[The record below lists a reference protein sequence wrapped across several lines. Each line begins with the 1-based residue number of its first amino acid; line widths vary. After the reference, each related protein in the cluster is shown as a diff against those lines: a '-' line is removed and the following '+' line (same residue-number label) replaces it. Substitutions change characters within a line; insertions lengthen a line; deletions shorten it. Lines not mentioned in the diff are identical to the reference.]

1 MRTYLERRDLRVAVL
16 VLVTVVVY
24 IPAMG
29 GGFIWDDDLFLTE
42 NPLIKADDGL
52 YRFWFTTQA
61 PDYFPLVSSSLW
73 LEWRL
78 WGMNAMGYHV
88 VNILLHAMSSVLIW
102 LVLRRLSIPGAWLA
116 ALVFAIHPVN
126 VESVAWITERKNTQ
140 PMVFYLLTILS
151 YLKFQKDGRSR
162 WYVLALCAYL
172 LALLSKTSVVML
184 PFVLLGC
191 AWWQQGRI
199 TKRELAR
206 SIPFFILS
214 GVLGLVT
221 VWFQYNVAIGEDT
234 FRTAGFFS
242 RLAGAGW
249 AVWFYIY
256 KAILPLRLSFVYP
269 QWQIDAASILSY
281 LPALLIAACLGLFW
295 RYRKGWGRGPLF
307 GLGYFVVT
315 LFPVLG
321 FFDINFMRY
330 TLVTDHWQ
338 YTSII
343 GIIGLATGVGVGIVE
358 KQHHMKKVATVAG
371 VALVGLLS
379 VLSWGECHKYKD
391 VEALW
396 RDTVSKNPKAWVAHN
411 NLATALLAREK
422 FEEAA
427 VHCFHALR
435 MNPGHAK
442 VHCALGT
449 ALAGVGR
456 LEEAVTHFSDGLK
469 LNPNLA
475 EAHCD
480 LGRALCA
487 LGRLDEAIEHFSE
500 ALRLAPGLA
509 EAHADLGIAL
519 AKQGRL
525 DEASEHFS
533 RAAEIEPAFAGV
545 HYNLGLALVG
555 QGRMKEAISPFSRA
569 VTVDPQF
576 AEAHYNLGAVLASV
590 GRLDEAIGHFSRAAE
605 IRPDFREAKQSLKRA
620 VEELRKKGQASN
632 Q

>member
-1 MRTYLERRDLRVAVL
+1 MSISLQRPGLRAAVL
-16 VLVTVVVY
+16 VLITVVVY

-52 YRFWFTTQA
+52 YRFWFTAEA
-61 PDYFPLVSSSLW
+61 PDYFPLVSSFLW

-78 WGMNAMGYHV
+78 WGMDATGYHV
-88 VNILLHAMSSVLIW
+88 VNILLHAMSSLLMW
-102 LVLRRLSIPGAWLA
+102 LVLKRLRIPGAWLA

-151 YLKFQKDGRSR
+151 YLKFQEEDRTR
-162 WYVLALCAYL
+162 WYVLGLAACL

-191 AWWQQGRI
+191 LWWRQGGLTR
-199 TKRELAR
+199 KDLVR
-206 SIPFFILS
+206 STPFFLLS
-214 GVLGLVT
+214 ALLGLVT

-249 AVWFYIY
+249 AIWFYVY
-256 KAILPLRLSFVYP
+256 KALVPQKLSFVYP
-269 QWQIDAASILSY
+269 QWQIDAASVVSY
-281 LPALLIAACLGLFW
+281 VPALLVAGSLGLFW
-295 RYRKGWGRGPLF
+295 RYRKSWGRGPLF

-343 GIIGLATGVGVGIVE
+343 GIIALVVGLGTAIVAKRPQLKKMATVVAVAIVGV
-358 KQHHMKKVATVAG
+358 
-371 VALVGLLS
+371 LS

-396 RDTVSKNPKAWVAHN
+396 RDTVAKNPQAWVAHN
-411 NLATALLAREK
+411 NLGTALLAKEA
-422 FEEAA
+422 FEEA
-427 VHCFHALR
+427 VIHCTEALR

-456 LEEAVTHFSDGLK
+456 LEEAVTHLSNGLA

-475 EAHCD
+475 SAHYD
-480 LGRALCA
+480 LGRALSA
-487 LGRLDEAIEHFSE
+487 LGRLEEAVKHFSE

-509 EAHADLGIAL
+509 EGHADLGIAL
-519 AKQGRL
+519 AKMGRL
-525 DEASEHFS
+525 PEAMGHFA
-533 RAAEIEPAFAGV
+533 RAGEMDPAFAGA

-555 QGRMKEAISPFSRA
+555 QGRMKEAVSAFSRA
-569 VTVDPQF
+569 VAVDPQF
-576 AEAHYNLGAVLASV
+576 AEAYYNLGAVLASV
-590 GRLDEAIGHFSRAAE
+590 GRLDEAIGHFSQALQ

-620 VEELRKKGQASN
+620 MEEVGEQQKALNR
-632 Q
+632 

>member
-1 MRTYLERRDLRVAVL
+1 MSAYLKRPGLRVVVL
-16 VLVTVVVY
+16 VLFTVVVY

-52 YRFWFTTQA
+52 YRFWFTTEA

-78 WGMNAMGYHV
+78 WGMNATGYHV
-88 VNILLHAMSSVLIW
+88 VNILLHAMSSVFIW
-102 LVLRRLSIPGAWLA
+102 LVLRRLSVPGAWLA

-162 WYVLALCAYL
+162 WYVFALCAYL

-191 AWWQQGRI
+191 AWWRQGRV
-199 TKRELAR
+199 TKRELIR

-214 GVLGLVT
+214 GLLGLVT
-221 VWFQYNVAIGEDT
+221 VWFQYHVAIGEDT

-256 KAILPLRLSFVYP
+256 KAILPQNLSFVYP
-269 QWQIDAASILSY
+269 QWQIDAFSLVSY
-281 LPALLIAACLGLFW
+281 LPALLLLALFVLFW
-295 RYRKGWGRGPLF
+295 RYRESWGRGPLF

-343 GIIGLATGVGVGIVE
+343 GIIALVVGVGVGIVE
-358 KQHHMKKVATVAG
+358 KRHHMKKAATVAA
-371 VALVGLLS
+371 VALVGVLS

-391 VEALW
+391 VESLW
-396 RDTVSKNPKAWVAHN
+396 RDTVFKNPKAWMAHN
-411 NLATALLAREK
+411 NLGTALLAKER
-422 FEEAA
+422 FDEAA
-427 VHCFHALR
+427 VHCFQALR

-442 VHCALGT
+442 IHCALGT

-456 LEEAVTHFSDGLK
+456 LEEAATHFSNGLE

-475 EAHCD
+475 DAHCD
-480 LGRALCA
+480 LGRVLSQ
-487 LGRLDEAIEHFSE
+487 LGRLDEAMGHFSE
-500 ALRLAPGLA
+500 AIRLAPEPA
-509 EAHADLGIAL
+509 QAYVDLGIAL
-519 AKQGRL
+519 ARMGRL
-525 DEASEHFS
+525 DDALERFS
-533 RAAEIEPAFAGV
+533 LAARIEPGFAGA

-555 QGRMKEAISPFSRA
+555 KGRTKEAIRCFSRA
-569 VTVDPQF
+569 VSIDPQF
-576 AEAHYNLGAVLASV
+576 SEAH
-590 GRLDEAIGHFSRAAE
+590 
-605 IRPDFREAKQSLKRA
+605 
-620 VEELRKKGQASN
+620 
-632 Q
+632 

>member
-1 MRTYLERRDLRVAVL
+1 MSTYLESPGLRVAVL
-16 VLVTVVVY
+16 VLITAVVY

-29 GGFIWDDDLFLTE
+29 AGFIWDDDLFLTE

-78 WGMNAMGYHV
+78 WGMNATGYHV
-88 VNILLHAMSSVLIW
+88 VNVLLHAISSVLIW

-151 YLKFQKDGRSR
+151 YLKFQADGRNK
-162 WYVLALCAYL
+162 WYLLAMCAYL

-191 AWWQQGRI
+191 AWWQQGRM
-199 TKRELAR
+199 TKRDLVR
-206 SIPFFILS
+206 SIAFFVLS

-234 FRTAGFFS
+234 FRTAGFFA

-256 KAILPLRLSFVYP
+256 KAILPLNLSFVYP
-269 QWQIDAASILSY
+269 QWQIEAASILSY
-281 LPALLIAACLGLFW
+281 LPALLIAVCLGLLW
-295 RYRKGWGRGPLF
+295 RYRKSWGRGPLF
-307 GLGYFVVT
+307 GLGYFMVT

-343 GIIGLATGVGVGIVE
+343 GIIALVVGLGTAIVANQPQLKKMATVVGVAIV
-358 KQHHMKKVATVAG
+358 G
-371 VALVGLLS
+371 VLS

-411 NLATALLAREK
+411 NLGTALLAKEK

-427 VHCFHALR
+427 VHCFQALR

-456 LEEAVTHFSDGLK
+456 LEEAVTHLSNGLA

-475 EAHCD
+475 DAHYD
-480 LGRALCA
+480 VGRALSA
-487 LGRLDEAIEHFSE
+487 LGRLEEAVEHFSE
-500 ALRLAPGLA
+500 ALRLAPGLGQ
-509 EAHADLGIAL
+509 AHADLGIAL
-519 AKQGRL
+519 AQKGRL
-525 DEASEHFS
+525 DEAMEHFAQ
-533 RAAEIEPAFAGV
+533 AAQIEPAFAGA

-555 QGRMKEAISPFSRA
+555 QGRIKEAVAAFSRA
-569 VTVDPQF
+569 VAVDPQF
-576 AEAHYNLGAVLASV
+576 AEAYYNLGAVLASA
-590 GRLDEAIGHFSRAAE
+590 GRLDEAIGHFSRAVE
-605 IRPDFREAKQSLKRA
+605 IRPDFREAKQGLKRA
-620 VEELRKKGQASN
+620 MGELGKRGQASG